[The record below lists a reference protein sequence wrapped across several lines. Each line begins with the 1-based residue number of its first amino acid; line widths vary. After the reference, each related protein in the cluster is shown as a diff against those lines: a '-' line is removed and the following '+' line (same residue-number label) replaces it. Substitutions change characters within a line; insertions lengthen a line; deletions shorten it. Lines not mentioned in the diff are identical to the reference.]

1 MAANVE
7 SMFYVRETPWHG
19 LGTKVQE
26 APTSKDALILAGLD
40 WSVVQE
46 PVYTGQNELVQGYKA
61 NVRDSDRKVLGVVT
75 DRYKIVQNGEA
86 FSFTDTLLGEGVRY
100 ETAGSLQG
108 GKSVWLLAHLPHEYI
123 ISGERIS
130 PYLLFSN
137 THDGSGAVKVAITP
151 IRVVCCNTL
160 NLALQTAKRSWS
172 MNHTGN
178 VKDKMEEA
186 KNTLFLADRYMEELG
201 KEFENLRKITLSD
214 KKVMDYIEI
223 LLPIEDGATPQ
234 QFRNMKRLQE
244 DMKMRYFDA
253 PDLKDVGK
261 NAYRFINAVSDFAT
275 HADPLR
281 RTKNYKENM
290 FAKTVEGNPL
300 IDRAYQLVL
309 SVHKEDEMDRNRA
322 EGRFCWKISAEL
334 KSFKFRMMQ
343 MSKQEIYD
351 HAYEIDCMI
360 RIYEELVNISERL
373 ETEQLQNCMEISSLL
388 SLVYEKWMDTV
399 SSQEHELEQAVE
411 NVMSDMKEKIA

>member
-19 LGTKVQE
+19 LGIKGQE

-40 WSVVQE
+40 WHVVQE

-75 DRYKIVQNGEA
+75 ERYKIVQNEEA
-86 FSFTDTLLGEGVRY
+86 FSFTDALLGEGVRY

-223 LLPIEDGATPQ
+223 LLPVEDGATPQ
-234 QFRNMKRLQE
+234 QFKNMKRLQE

-290 FAKTVEGNPL
+290 FAKTVDGNPL
-300 IDRAYQLVL
+300 IDRAYQLML
-309 SVHKEDEMDRNRA
+309 SA
-322 EGRFCWKISAEL
+322 
-334 KSFKFRMMQ
+334 
-343 MSKQEIYD
+343 
-351 HAYEIDCMI
+351 
-360 RIYEELVNISERL
+360 
-373 ETEQLQNCMEISSLL
+373 
-388 SLVYEKWMDTV
+388 
-399 SSQEHELEQAVE
+399 
-411 NVMSDMKEKIA
+411 